1 MARKTPLILSTLT
14 MAICSFTSMP
24 AWANTSSYST
34 TGPWTF
40 EEMMSLEKEVQAT
53 IDEVC
58 PYEYYTLRCAYRY
71 TDDRTRE
78 NPIYGRLL
86 SFEGAQ
92 FHILLIDAEPKN
104 GKNHIEYYFESEN
117 SIEKYSSKPKSE
129 IDPSTGNTIKYFD
142 KSLFTHIISKL
153 YIYQTEEGHADAPSN
168 KDSFMEMLSAPYTRM
183 LYSGIKPDS
192 SESLLPLDQKGALEI
207 NEVSFDPIYK
217 KRINYAFEDETG
229 KIHSFSTLLTDCHQG
244 GDTCKMQ
251 YGVDSPFPSLVNK
264 PTYEEGYTAGYNDGY
279 NEGNSTGYNTG
290 YSEGNEAGHNTG
302 YTEGKNDGYEEGHIA
317 GKQEG
322 YDAGFDEGH
331 TAGIQEGYEIGY
343 ENGYQDGLMRGE
355 DRGFNQGFF
364 EGQNIGYEEGYDD
377 GQRIGQDE
385 GHDAGYAEG
394 YHDGFLAGQADG
406 ATNRATN
413 GEGQDSQDDSTDL
426 NNTSDQ
432 NNIASQV
439 PQTNQSVND
448 SNQSAHLE
456 TTTLLASSS
465 KITPNT
471 GYQTQENNSSVE
483 FPWWLGVVFAIGIA
497 TIIWLFIPNRKN
509 RQKK

>member
-14 MAICSFTSMP
+14 TVICSLASMP
-24 AWANTSSYST
+24 AWADTSSYST

-71 TDDRTRE
+71 TDDRVKE
-78 NPIYGRLL
+78 NPIYSRLL

-92 FHILLIDAEPKN
+92 FHILSMDAESKN

-142 KSLFTHIISKL
+142 KSLFTHTISKL

-183 LYSGIKPDS
+183 LFSGIKPDS

-229 KIHSFSTLLTDCHQG
+229 KIRSFSTLLTDCHQG

-302 YTEGKNDGYEEGHIA
+302 YTEGKNDGYEEGYTA
-317 GKQEG
+317 GKQDG
-322 YDAGFDEGH
+322 YNTGFDD
-331 TAGIQEGYEIGY
+331 
-343 ENGYQDGLMRGE
+343 GYQDGLMQGE
-355 DRGFNQGFF
+355 GRGFNQGFF
-364 EGQNIGYEEGYDD
+364 EGQSIGYDDGFNDGHSLGQDEGYDD
-377 GQRIGQDE
+377 G
-385 GHDAGYAEG
+385 YAEG
-394 YHDGFLAGQADG
+394 YNNGVSEGYDTGYNEGFLAGQADG
-406 ATNRATN
+406 AANRANN
-413 GEGQDSQDDSTDL
+413 GEGQKDQDDL
-426 NNTSDQ
+426 ANTSNSSDQ
-432 NNIASQV
+432 DSTTIQALQTVQPVDNNL
-439 PQTNQSVND
+439 NQNT
-448 SNQSAHLE
+448 HLE
-456 TTTLLASSS
+456 ATTSTAPSA
-465 KITPNT
+465 KFTPNT
-471 GYQTQENNSSVE
+471 GYPTQENNTTTE
-483 FPWWLGVVFAIGIA
+483 FPWWLGVIIATGIA